1 MCVLLQSPK
10 KACKRRKKM
19 MFIKNLVLKRNGVDK
34 QEKEKEVVVGK
45 WKMET

>member
-1 MCVLLQSPK
+1 
-10 KACKRRKKM
+10 M